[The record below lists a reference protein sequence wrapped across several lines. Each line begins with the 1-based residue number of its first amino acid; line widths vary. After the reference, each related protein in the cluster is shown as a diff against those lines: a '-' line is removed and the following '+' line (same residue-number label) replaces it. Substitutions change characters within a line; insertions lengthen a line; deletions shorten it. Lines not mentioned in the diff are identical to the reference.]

1 MSLYEGVIFGGF
13 LYIAGGERY
22 NNSMAP
28 LNTVFRFDPR
38 SGAWLKVASM
48 KHNRQSFNL
57 AVLNNMMY
65 AVGKYSVFCTI
76 QYESAVENILQIVAV
91 WNTLRNKFIDFM
103 PQEMINRI
111 EKLTVFVK
119 SSSSSSSSYMFEFL
133 LTNCI

>member
-76 QYESAVENILQIVAV
+76 QYESAVEISY
-91 WNTLRNKFIDFM
+91 
-103 PQEMINRI
+103 
-111 EKLTVFVK
+111 K
-119 SSSSSSSSYMFEFL
+119 SSLFETL
-133 LTNCI
+133 YETNL

>member
-57 AVLNNMMY
+57 AVLNNLMY

-91 WNTLRNKFIDFM
+91 WNSLRNKFIDFM